1 MSRSGESAPLRVVVV
16 DEELP
21 FPATSGK
28 RIRTWNLLKRLAPRH
43 RITYLSH
50 RNADPRE
57 AEAAAS
63 HLREHGIEPVVVDRA
78 VPPRSGPLFYARL
91 LANLLSPLPYSVAS
105 HASAALRERLRR
117 HQDERP

>member
-1 MSRSGESAPLRVVVV
+1 MVDARQETGGFRRSAAGRQRGGGRAKVMSRSGESAPLRVVVV

-21 FPATSGK
+21 YPATSGK

-57 AEAAAS
+57 AEAAAC
-63 HLREHGIEPVVVDRA
+63 HLREHGIEPVVV
-78 VPPRSGPLFYARL
+78 
-91 LANLLSPLPYSVAS
+91 
-105 HASAALRERLRR
+105 
-117 HQDERP
+117 